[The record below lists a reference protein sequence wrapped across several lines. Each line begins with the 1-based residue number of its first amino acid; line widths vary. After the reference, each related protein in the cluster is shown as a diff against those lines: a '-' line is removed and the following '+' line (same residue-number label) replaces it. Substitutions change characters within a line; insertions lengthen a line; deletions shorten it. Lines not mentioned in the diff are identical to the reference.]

1 MKIICLFFNI
11 TGIRLDF
18 ASLQADI
25 RHQIELYYV
34 KNRRIFNPQR
44 QHLFDNFEG
53 MNIADQQPG
62 RWQNVIRLIVP
73 YFLVVGF
80 FQLCGYW
87 LLGLGISDVGTELDG
102 IQELVVMI
110 FNASGTSLLIWLF
123 LKYVERKSL
132 ISAGLHWPPAAD
144 ILAGLLMGLVIMAGG
159 YIILLYA
166 GEIQYL
172 NSGFSS
178 RDFLRSFFFFVLVA
192 FTEELLMRGYVLN
205 NLMGSMNRYKALLLS
220 SAIFSLM
227 HLGNANYNWFAA
239 LELFLAGILLG
250 LSYVYTRNLWFPI
263 ALHFSWN
270 FFQGTLFGFNVSGRH
285 TYSVINQLRYEDTIW
300 NGGAFGFEGSL
311 LSMFLQVIAIGLIY
325 LLFHRRKPAQYLPLN
340 KSVK

>member
-1 MKIICLFFNI
+1 
-11 TGIRLDF
+11 
-18 ASLQADI
+18 
-25 RHQIELYYV
+25 
-34 KNRRIFNPQR
+34 
-44 QHLFDNFEG
+44 

-73 YFLVVGF
+73 YFLVVGI

-87 LLGLGISDVGTELDG
+87 LLGLGLSDMGAELDG
-102 IQELVVMI
+102 LQELVVMI
-110 FNASGTSLLIWLF
+110 FNASGTSLLIWVF

-132 ISAGLHWPPAAD
+132 ISAGLHWPPASD
-144 ILAGLLMGLVIMAGG
+144 IISGLLIGLVIMASG
-159 YIILLYA
+159 YLILLSA

-172 NSGFSS
+172 NSGFSTK
-178 RDFLRSFFFFVLVA
+178 DFSQSLFFFALVA
-192 FTEELLMRGYVLN
+192 FTEELLMRCYVLN
-205 NLMGSMNRYKALLLS
+205 NLMGSMNKYKALLLS

-227 HLGNANYNWFAA
+227 HLGNSNYAYFAA

-250 LSYVYTRNLWFPI
+250 LSYVYTRNLWFSI

-285 TYSVINQLRYEDTIW
+285 TYSIINHLRYEDTIW

-311 LSMFLQVIAIGLIY
+311 LSMFLQLISIWLIY
-325 LLFHRRKPAQYLPLN
+325 LIFHRRQPAQYLPVN
-340 KSVK
+340 SAVINSIEN